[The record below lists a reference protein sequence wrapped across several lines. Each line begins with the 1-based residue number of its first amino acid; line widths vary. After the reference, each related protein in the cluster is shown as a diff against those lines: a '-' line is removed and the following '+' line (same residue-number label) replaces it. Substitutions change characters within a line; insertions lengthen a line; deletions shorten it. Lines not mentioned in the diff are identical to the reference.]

1 MITVDKEFESMI
13 PPLSSEEFAQLEENC
28 VKDGIRD
35 PLVVWELPDG
45 DILVDGHNRWK
56 ISAKHAG
63 IRFNVVKMH
72 FENRDAAKEWILKNQ
87 LGRRNLPSYVRA
99 QLALR
104 LKPIIAEKAKKRQ
117 LDAPQ
122 ISGEQKKEIKKI
134 WETYPFETARNLV
147 ADKEQEYAAER
158 RRERTRSEK
167 QIYFARFGGDKLKV
181 GSSTD
186 PEGRIQ
192 TLRVANPDLQLVK
205 IVFFGEGAEK
215 HENSLKKKFHEYQI
229 ANECYQCSD
238 DVLNQMIEYTV
249 KESTRKDST
258 DRQLATIAGVSHDT
272 IHKVEVVE
280 KHGTPEIKA
289 KARSGEISTNEAYRQ
304 TTNIM
309 RPIKKDDIV
318 KQAEEEHAD
327 FIQKKTEAVVSLRD
341 AAVDA
346 ENKRILALEL
356 SKRTSK
362 AFNAIQ
368 NITLFNDDL
377 KGIISALTAEEKHDV
392 KKTIDTCI
400 SCLSILREMIGG

>member
-104 LKPIIAEKAKKRQ
+104 LKPIIAEKAKKKQSEGGGAVRQ
-117 LDAPQ
+117 KSDKAV
-122 ISGEQKKEIKKI
+122 IDTKKE
-134 WETYPFETARNLV
+134 
-147 ADKEQEYAAER
+147 
-158 RRERTRSEK
+158 
-167 QIYFARFGGDKLKV
+167 
-181 GSSTD
+181 
-186 PEGRIQ
+186 
-192 TLRVANPDLQLVK
+192 
-205 IVFFGEGAEK
+205 
-215 HENSLKKKFHEYQI
+215 
-229 ANECYQCSD
+229 
-238 DVLNQMIEYTV
+238 
-249 KESTRKDST
+249 
-258 DRQLATIAGVSHDT
+258 LATIAGVSHDT

-392 KKTIDTCI
+392 KKTIDTSI

>member
-72 FENRDAAKEWILKNQ
+72 FKNRDAAKEWILKNQ

-104 LKPIIAEKAKKRQ
+104 LKPIIAEKAKAKEHERKTTCQ
-117 LDAPQ
+117 NSDK
-122 ISGEQKKEIKKI
+122 SYDTKKE
-134 WETYPFETARNLV
+134 
-147 ADKEQEYAAER
+147 
-158 RRERTRSEK
+158 
-167 QIYFARFGGDKLKV
+167 
-181 GSSTD
+181 
-186 PEGRIQ
+186 
-192 TLRVANPDLQLVK
+192 
-205 IVFFGEGAEK
+205 
-215 HENSLKKKFHEYQI
+215 
-229 ANECYQCSD
+229 
-238 DVLNQMIEYTV
+238 
-249 KESTRKDST
+249 
-258 DRQLATIAGVSHDT
+258 LATIAGVSHDT
-272 IHKVEVVE
+272 IHKVEVIE

>member
-104 LKPIIAEKAKKRQ
+104 LKPIIAEKAEKNLHLSDGKGCQKSDKVNPVDTKR
-117 LDAPQ
+117 
-122 ISGEQKKEIKKI
+122 E
-134 WETYPFETARNLV
+134 
-147 ADKEQEYAAER
+147 
-158 RRERTRSEK
+158 
-167 QIYFARFGGDKLKV
+167 
-181 GSSTD
+181 
-186 PEGRIQ
+186 
-192 TLRVANPDLQLVK
+192 
-205 IVFFGEGAEK
+205 
-215 HENSLKKKFHEYQI
+215 
-229 ANECYQCSD
+229 
-238 DVLNQMIEYTV
+238 
-249 KESTRKDST
+249 
-258 DRQLATIAGVSHDT
+258 LATIAGVSHDT

>member
-35 PLVVWELPDG
+35 PLVVWESPDG

-56 ISAKHAG
+56 ISASHAG

-87 LGRRNLPSYVRA
+87 LGRRNLPKYVMA
-99 QLALR
+99 QLVLQ
-104 LKPIIAEKAKKRQ
+104 LKPIYTEKAKTKEHERKTTCQ
-117 LDAPQ
+117 NSDK
-122 ISGEQKKEIKKI
+122 SYDTKKE
-134 WETYPFETARNLV
+134 
-147 ADKEQEYAAER
+147 
-158 RRERTRSEK
+158 
-167 QIYFARFGGDKLKV
+167 
-181 GSSTD
+181 
-186 PEGRIQ
+186 
-192 TLRVANPDLQLVK
+192 
-205 IVFFGEGAEK
+205 
-215 HENSLKKKFHEYQI
+215 
-229 ANECYQCSD
+229 
-238 DVLNQMIEYTV
+238 
-249 KESTRKDST
+249 
-258 DRQLATIAGVSHDT
+258 LATIAGVSHDT
-272 IHKVEVVE
+272 IHKVEVIE

-377 KGIISALTAEEKHDV
+377 KGIIAALTAEEKHDV
-392 KKTIDTCI
+392 KKTIDTGI

>member
-104 LKPIIAEKAKKRQ
+104 LKPIIAEKAK
-117 LDAPQ
+117 
-122 ISGEQKKEIKKI
+122 EQQGQRTDICQKSDKSPIDTKKE
-134 WETYPFETARNLV
+134 
-147 ADKEQEYAAER
+147 
-158 RRERTRSEK
+158 
-167 QIYFARFGGDKLKV
+167 
-181 GSSTD
+181 
-186 PEGRIQ
+186 
-192 TLRVANPDLQLVK
+192 
-205 IVFFGEGAEK
+205 
-215 HENSLKKKFHEYQI
+215 
-229 ANECYQCSD
+229 
-238 DVLNQMIEYTV
+238 
-249 KESTRKDST
+249 
-258 DRQLATIAGVSHDT
+258 LATIAGVSHDT

>member
-35 PLVVWELPDG
+35 PLVVWELPNG

-104 LKPIIAEKAKKRQ
+104 LKPIIAEKAKEKQSEGGGAVRQ
-117 LDAPQ
+117 KSDKAV
-122 ISGEQKKEIKKI
+122 IDTKKE
-134 WETYPFETARNLV
+134 
-147 ADKEQEYAAER
+147 
-158 RRERTRSEK
+158 
-167 QIYFARFGGDKLKV
+167 
-181 GSSTD
+181 
-186 PEGRIQ
+186 
-192 TLRVANPDLQLVK
+192 
-205 IVFFGEGAEK
+205 
-215 HENSLKKKFHEYQI
+215 
-229 ANECYQCSD
+229 
-238 DVLNQMIEYTV
+238 
-249 KESTRKDST
+249 
-258 DRQLATIAGVSHDT
+258 LATIAGVSHDT

>member
-1 MITVDKEFESMI
+1 MITVDKEFESLI

-104 LKPIIAEKAKKRQ
+104 LKPIIAAKAKANQGTRT
-117 LDAPQ
+117 D
-122 ISGEQKKEIKKI
+122 ISQKSVKSHDTQKE
-134 WETYPFETARNLV
+134 L
-147 ADKEQEYAAER
+147 
-158 RRERTRSEK
+158 
-167 QIYFARFGGDKLKV
+167 
-181 GSSTD
+181 
-186 PEGRIQ
+186 
-192 TLRVANPDLQLVK
+192 ANV
-205 IVFFGEGAEK
+205 
-215 HENSLKKKFHEYQI
+215 
-229 ANECYQCSD
+229 
-238 DVLNQMIEYTV
+238 
-249 KESTRKDST
+249 
-258 DRQLATIAGVSHDT
+258 AGVSHDT

>member
-1 MITVDKEFESMI
+1 MIIADKEFESLI

-35 PLVVWELPDG
+35 PLVVWESPDG

-56 ISAKHAG
+56 ISTSHAG

-72 FENRDAAKEWILKNQ
+72 FENRDAAKAWIIQNQ
-87 LGRRNLPSYVRA
+87 LGRRNLLPFVRTE
-99 QLALR
+99 LVLK
-104 LKPIIAEKAKKRQ
+104 LKPILAKKAKERQ
-117 LDAPQ
+117 TLGLKSDQ
-122 ISGEQKKEIKKI
+122 G
-134 WETYPFETARNLV
+134 
-147 ADKEQEYAAER
+147 
-158 RRERTRSEK
+158 ERTNVTL
-167 QIYFARFGGDKLKV
+167 GKL
-181 GSSTD
+181 
-186 PEGRIQ
+186 
-192 TLRVANPDLQLVK
+192 
-205 IVFFGEGAEK
+205 
-215 HENSLKKKFHEYQI
+215 
-229 ANECYQCSD
+229 
-238 DVLNQMIEYTV
+238 
-249 KESTRKDST
+249 
-258 DRQLATIAGVSHDT
+258 AGVGKDT
-272 IHKVEVVE
+272 VNKVATVMG
-280 KHGTPEIKA
+280 HGTPEIKA

>member
-104 LKPIIAEKAKKRQ
+104 LKPIIAEKAEKNLHLSDGKGCQKSDKVNPVDTKR
-117 LDAPQ
+117 
-122 ISGEQKKEIKKI
+122 E
-134 WETYPFETARNLV
+134 
-147 ADKEQEYAAER
+147 
-158 RRERTRSEK
+158 
-167 QIYFARFGGDKLKV
+167 
-181 GSSTD
+181 
-186 PEGRIQ
+186 
-192 TLRVANPDLQLVK
+192 
-205 IVFFGEGAEK
+205 
-215 HENSLKKKFHEYQI
+215 
-229 ANECYQCSD
+229 
-238 DVLNQMIEYTV
+238 
-249 KESTRKDST
+249 
-258 DRQLATIAGVSHDT
+258 LATIAGVSHDT

-392 KKTIDTCI
+392 KKTIDTSI

>member
-104 LKPIIAEKAKKRQ
+104 LKPIIVEKAEKNLHQ
-117 LDAPQ
+117 GNEPL
-122 ISGEQKKEIKKI
+122 QKSVNPVNTQKE
-134 WETYPFETARNLV
+134 
-147 ADKEQEYAAER
+147 
-158 RRERTRSEK
+158 
-167 QIYFARFGGDKLKV
+167 
-181 GSSTD
+181 
-186 PEGRIQ
+186 
-192 TLRVANPDLQLVK
+192 
-205 IVFFGEGAEK
+205 
-215 HENSLKKKFHEYQI
+215 
-229 ANECYQCSD
+229 
-238 DVLNQMIEYTV
+238 
-249 KESTRKDST
+249 
-258 DRQLATIAGVSHDT
+258 LATIAGVSHDT

-377 KGIISALTAEEKHDV
+377 NGIISALTAEEKHDA

>member
-1 MITVDKEFESMI
+1 MIIADKEFESLI

-35 PLVVWELPDG
+35 PLVVWESPDG

-63 IRFNVVKMH
+63 IRFNVVKMR

-104 LKPIIAEKAKKRQ
+104 LKPIIAEKAK
-117 LDAPQ
+117 
-122 ISGEQKKEIKKI
+122 EQQGQRTDICQKSDKSPIDTKKE
-134 WETYPFETARNLV
+134 
-147 ADKEQEYAAER
+147 
-158 RRERTRSEK
+158 
-167 QIYFARFGGDKLKV
+167 
-181 GSSTD
+181 
-186 PEGRIQ
+186 
-192 TLRVANPDLQLVK
+192 
-205 IVFFGEGAEK
+205 
-215 HENSLKKKFHEYQI
+215 
-229 ANECYQCSD
+229 
-238 DVLNQMIEYTV
+238 
-249 KESTRKDST
+249 
-258 DRQLATIAGVSHDT
+258 LATIAGVSHDT

-309 RPIKKDDIV
+309 RPIKKDNIV

>member
-1 MITVDKEFESMI
+1 MITIDKEFESLI
-13 PPLSSEEFAQLEENC
+13 PPLSPEEYAQLEENC

-35 PLVVWELPDG
+35 PLVVWESPDG

-72 FENRDAAKEWILKNQ
+72 FENRDTAKEWILKNQ

-104 LKPIIAEKAKKRQ
+104 LKPIIAEKAEKNLHLSDGKGCQKSDKVNPVDTKR
-117 LDAPQ
+117 
-122 ISGEQKKEIKKI
+122 E
-134 WETYPFETARNLV
+134 
-147 ADKEQEYAAER
+147 
-158 RRERTRSEK
+158 
-167 QIYFARFGGDKLKV
+167 
-181 GSSTD
+181 
-186 PEGRIQ
+186 
-192 TLRVANPDLQLVK
+192 
-205 IVFFGEGAEK
+205 
-215 HENSLKKKFHEYQI
+215 
-229 ANECYQCSD
+229 
-238 DVLNQMIEYTV
+238 
-249 KESTRKDST
+249 
-258 DRQLATIAGVSHDT
+258 LATIAGVSHDT

>member
-56 ISAKHAG
+56 ISVKHAG

-104 LKPIIAEKAKKRQ
+104 LKPIIAEKAEKNLHLSDGKGCQKSDKVNPVDTKR
-117 LDAPQ
+117 
-122 ISGEQKKEIKKI
+122 E
-134 WETYPFETARNLV
+134 
-147 ADKEQEYAAER
+147 
-158 RRERTRSEK
+158 
-167 QIYFARFGGDKLKV
+167 
-181 GSSTD
+181 
-186 PEGRIQ
+186 
-192 TLRVANPDLQLVK
+192 
-205 IVFFGEGAEK
+205 
-215 HENSLKKKFHEYQI
+215 
-229 ANECYQCSD
+229 
-238 DVLNQMIEYTV
+238 
-249 KESTRKDST
+249 
-258 DRQLATIAGVSHDT
+258 LATIAGVSHDT

-341 AAVDA
+341 ATVDA

>member
-104 LKPIIAEKAKKRQ
+104 LKPIIAEKAKAKEHERKTTCQ
-117 LDAPQ
+117 NSDK
-122 ISGEQKKEIKKI
+122 SYDTKKE
-134 WETYPFETARNLV
+134 
-147 ADKEQEYAAER
+147 
-158 RRERTRSEK
+158 
-167 QIYFARFGGDKLKV
+167 
-181 GSSTD
+181 
-186 PEGRIQ
+186 
-192 TLRVANPDLQLVK
+192 
-205 IVFFGEGAEK
+205 
-215 HENSLKKKFHEYQI
+215 
-229 ANECYQCSD
+229 
-238 DVLNQMIEYTV
+238 
-249 KESTRKDST
+249 
-258 DRQLATIAGVSHDT
+258 LATIAGVSHDT

-392 KKTIDTCI
+392 KKTIDTSI